1 MKRLLVLA
9 LLVSVLSTAA
19 FAYAA
24 TEVKMTG
31 DVRIHANWFPK
42 QNYTGWT
49 GDGTQTADSFT
60 IWERFRLRTDFMANE
75 DLKFRLGIR
84 VNDAAWGHGTM
95 TVDNPAVSIDVY
107 QAFLQFKWPGTD
119 VEFTIGKQPFTVAH
133 SSFFAG
139 SSIIL
144 DTEVAAA
151 VVNIPVVKDGFAI
164 QGAFLRLLDSNK
176 DFDTTTQQVPDEF
189 DAYYLS
195 LPITV
200 EGFSATPW
208 AMLAV
213 AGRAADYAGTEVGGA
228 GSYNSTLATN
238 LFSAGQFA
246 LDPASSRNGQNVFW
260 WAGGAFEVT
269 ALDPLKFFADVIYG
283 EGNGADRAKNR
294 RKGLFVDLAAEYTG
308 FDALTP
314 QVAFWWSTGEDDSL
328 RNGSERL
335 PQLVPAW
342 GTSTSMLFDSDQAFV
357 SNSMGVNAVGSWG
370 FSASLNKVSF
380 MKDLTHRLTAAYAHG
395 TNSSRALRTANEIL
409 GVGGF
414 YQMGRDLTVNEYVI
428 GVNLDNT
435 YAIYDNLALM
445 ANFGWSHGEFE
456 RSVWGR
462 RFVNQANSG
471 DAFLAVLG
479 LQYKF

>member
-1 MKRLLVLA
+1 MKRLLALVLLAA
-9 LLVSVLSTAA
+9 LSLTAVA
-19 FAYAA
+19 AHAA
-24 TEVKMTG
+24 TEVKMVG
-31 DVRIHANWFPK
+31 DVRIHANWFQK
-42 QNYTGWT
+42 RNYTGWS
-49 GDGTQTADSFT
+49 GDGTQTADPMT
-60 IWERFRLRTDFMANE
+60 VWERFRLRTDFIANE

-95 TVDNPAVSIDVY
+95 TVDNPAVSVDVY

-119 VEFTIGKQPFTVAH
+119 VEFTIGRQPFTVAH

-151 VVNIPVVKDGFAI
+151 VVNIPVVKDVFAV
-164 QGAFLRLLDSNK
+164 QGAFIRLLDTNK
-176 DFDTTTQQVPDEF
+176 DFDKTTKQVPDEF

-195 LPITV
+195 LPVTT
-200 EGFSATPW
+200 EAFNATPW

-213 AGRAADYAGTEVGGA
+213 AGRAADYAGTSVGGA

-246 LDPASSRNGQNVFW
+246 LDPTASRNGQNLIW
-260 WAGGAFEVT
+260 WTGAALELT
-269 ALDPLKFFADVIYG
+269 ALDPFKFYADVIYG
-283 EGNGADRAKNR
+283 EASGADRAKNR
-294 RKGLFVDLAAEYTG
+294 RGGLFLDVAAEYTG
-308 FDALTP
+308 FDMLTP
-314 QVAFWWSTGEDDSL
+314 QVAFWWSTGEDGST
-328 RNGSERL
+328 RNGSERM

-342 GTSTSMLFDSDQAFV
+342 GSSTSMLFDSDQAFV
-357 SNSMGVNAVGSWG
+357 GATMGVNPVGAWG
-370 FSASLNKVSF
+370 FTASLNKVSF
-380 MKDLTHRLTAAYAHG
+380 MQDLSHRLTFAYAHG
-395 TNSSRALRTANEIL
+395 NNSSRALRTANELL

-414 YQMGRDLTVNEYVI
+414 FQMGRDLTVNEYV
-428 GVNLDNT
+428 VALNLDNT
-435 YAIYDNLALM
+435 YNIYENLALM

-462 RFVNQANSG
+462 NFVNQAKNG
-471 DAFLAVLG
+471 DAFLAVVG